1 MRQQLI
7 KFFNK
12 LIVQYFV
19 AEIGKNP
26 QNDVI
31 SKKLRFG
38 IHNQIWTVFIYF
50 LYYYF
55 KEKVFY
61 LFIYLFFVYFYSYYY
76 YIYFL

>member
-38 IHNQIWTVFIYF
+38 IHNQI
-50 LYYYF
+50 
-55 KEKVFY
+55 
-61 LFIYLFFVYFYSYYY
+61 
-76 YIYFL
+76 